1 MGWSQRPTGLTLY
14 HPTSTYRGYT
24 LFSPNGGTEA
34 YLVDME
40 GHFVHR
46 WRHEA
51 GIGYGLLLPNGN
63 FLFRDSGGLSAMPG
77 ANAIRELNWDGDLVW
92 EYRNPALRRHNR
104 LANGNNLF
112 LLYEEISEEL
122 SRRVQGGFTTPTD
135 PPRMQGDLVAE
146 VTPDGEVVYEWRSS
160 EQLDTAE
167 DMICPLEGRASWGAA
182 NDLTSLDDGN
192 FLISFRS
199 LSSVALVDRSSG
211 EFVWK
216 WGPGEISHQHH
227 PTRLV
232 NGNILL
238 LDNGCHRRGLSYSR
252 VIEVDPANSEVVW
265 EYHGDPLTSFF
276 THFTGGADRLHSGNT
291 LITEGNTGRI
301 LEVTAVS
308 EVVWEYINPFISSG
322 LQGFTNGVFR
332 AHRYGPDYPAFLD
345 RDLDPASC
353 PNLNRLYG
361 GGP

>member
-14 HPTSTYRGYT
+14 QPTSTYRGYT

-46 WRHEA
+46 WRHDA
-51 GIGYGLLLPNGN
+51 GIGYGFLLPNGN

-77 ANAIRELNWDGDLVW
+77 ANAVRELNWDGDLVW
-92 EYRNPALRRHNR
+92 EYRNPAVRRHNR

-160 EQLDTAE
+160 EHLDTAE

-182 NDLTSLDDGN
+182 NDLTALDDGN

-199 LSSVALVDRSSG
+199 LSSVALVLSQLGFGMCLRKGTIELSCLVESVDGGGGSDGQGQIRS
-211 EFVWK
+211 
-216 WGPGEISHQHH
+216 
-227 PTRLV
+227 
-232 NGNILL
+232 
-238 LDNGCHRRGLSYSR
+238 
-252 VIEVDPANSEVVW
+252 AA
-265 EYHGDPLTSFF
+265 
-276 THFTGGADRLHSGNT
+276 GAGT
-291 LITEGNTGRI
+291 TGR
-301 LEVTAVS
+301 T
-308 EVVWEYINPFISSG
+308 
-322 LQGFTNGVFR
+322 
-332 AHRYGPDYPAFLD
+332 PAFD
-345 RDLDPASC
+345 S
-353 PNLNRLYG
+353 G
-361 GGP
+361 GEKLRPSGR